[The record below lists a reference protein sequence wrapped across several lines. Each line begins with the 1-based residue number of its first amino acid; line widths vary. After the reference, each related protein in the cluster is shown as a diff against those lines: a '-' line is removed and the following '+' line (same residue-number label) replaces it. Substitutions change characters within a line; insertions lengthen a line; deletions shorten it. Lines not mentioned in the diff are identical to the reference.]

1 MNRANQDKHVLVAM
15 SGGVDSSV
23 ALYLLHEQ
31 GYTVS
36 GATMKLW
43 DYKDVGG
50 EDHAR
55 ADGGCCDLNAI
66 NNARAVCDKLGV
78 RHYVLDFSGIFRQTV
93 IENFVSEYRRGRTP
107 NPCVL
112 CNTKI
117 KWEKFLERAR
127 GIGCDYIATG
137 HYAITGIDEAT
148 GRSFLDRGKDW
159 TKDQAYA
166 LWGVTQDALAHTLL
180 PLGPLTKEETRAIA
194 AGAGL
199 KTACVPESMEICFVA
214 DNNYERFIR
223 EYVNMEI
230 PKGDIVT
237 EEGKVVG
244 EHKGI
249 PFYTVGQ
256 RKGLG
261 IAHPTPL
268 YVKKIDVEANRV
280 IVGEKQSVHASEF
293 TVSDLNWVSKTPTV
307 ETFSG
312 NVQIRYNHRACPAMV
327 IPQQDNRLLVR
338 FSDPQPAITPGQSA
352 VVFDGDRILVG
363 GIID

>member
-1 MNRANQDKHVLVAM
+1 M

-23 ALYLLHEQ
+23 ALYLLQEQ

-50 EDHAR
+50 EEHAR
-55 ADGGCCDLNAI
+55 VDGGCCDLNAI

-78 RHYVLDFSGIFRQTV
+78 SHYVLDFSEIFKQTV
-93 IENFVSEYRRGRTP
+93 IENFVSEYQRGRTP

-127 GIGCDYIATG
+127 GVGCDYIATG
-137 HYAITGIDEAT
+137 HYAITGLDELT
-148 GRSFLDRGKDW
+148 GRHFLDRGKDW
-159 TKDQAYA
+159 SKDQAYA
-166 LWGVTQDALAHTLL
+166 LWGVTQEALSHTYL
-180 PLGPLTKEETRAIA
+180 PLGPFTKETTRDIA
-194 AGAGL
+194 AKAGL
-199 KTACVPESMEICFVA
+199 KTACVPESMEICFIA

-223 EYVNMEI
+223 EYTDIDI
-230 PKGDIVT
+230 PRGEIVT
-237 EEGKVVG
+237 EEGDVVG

-256 RKGLG
+256 RRGLG

-268 YVKKIDVEANRV
+268 YVKKIDPDNNRV
-280 IVGEKQSVHASEF
+280 IVGEKKSVHANEF
-293 TVSDLNWVSKTPTV
+293 TMSNLNWVSKVPTD
-307 ETFSG
+307 EEFSG
-312 NVQIRYNHRACPAMV
+312 EAQIRYNHRARPAIIV
-327 IPQQDNRLLVR
+327 PQGKDSLLVR
-338 FSDPQPAITPGQSA
+338 FEEPQPAITPGQSA
-352 VVFDGDRILVG
+352 VIFEGNRILVG

>member
-1 MNRANQDKHVLVAM
+1 MSRTNHDRHVLVAM

-23 ALYLLHEQ
+23 ALYLLLEQ

-43 DYKDVGG
+43 DYNDVGG
-50 EDHAR
+50 EQLAR
-55 ADGGCCDLNAI
+55 SDGGCCDLNAI
-66 NNARAVCDKLGV
+66 NNARTVCDKLGV
-78 RHYVLDFSGIFRQTV
+78 SHYVIDFSDIFKQTV

-137 HYAITGIDEAT
+137 HYAITGFDAIT
-148 GRSFLDRGKDW
+148 NRYFLERGKDW

-166 LWGVTQDALAHTLL
+166 LWGVTQDALKHTLL
-180 PLGPLTKEETRAIA
+180 PLGPLTKETTRDIA
-194 AGAGL
+194 ARAGL
-199 KTACVPESMEICFVA
+199 KTAFVPESMEICFVA

-223 EYVNMEI
+223 EYTDIDI
-230 PKGDIVT
+230 PPGEIVT
-237 EEGKVVG
+237 EDGVVVG

-256 RKGLG
+256 RRGLG
-261 IAHPTPL
+261 IAHPSPL
-268 YVKKIDVEANRV
+268 YVKKIDAARNRV
-280 IVGEKQSVHASEF
+280 IVGEKKSVHAGEF
-293 TVSDLNWVSKTPTV
+293 TMTDLNWVSKKPTRD
-307 ETFSG
+307 EFSG
-312 NVQIRYNHRACPAMV
+312 EAQIRYNHRARPAV
-327 IPQQDNRLLVR
+327 VYPRDDNTLLVR
-338 FSDPQPAITPGQSA
+338 FTEPQPAITPGQSA
-352 VVFDGDRILVG
+352 VIFDGNRILVG